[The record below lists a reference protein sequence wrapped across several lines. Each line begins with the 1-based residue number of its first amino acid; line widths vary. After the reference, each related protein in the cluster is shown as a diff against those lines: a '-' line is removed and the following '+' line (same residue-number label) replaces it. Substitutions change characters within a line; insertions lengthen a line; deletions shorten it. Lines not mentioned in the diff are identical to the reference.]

1 MSGTLYPAG
10 TVAEAKTREFETGAI
25 RDREEG
31 KPDYEG
37 YLSPLVTARFG
48 EYMTKHR
55 KLPDGTLRDSDN
67 WQKGIP
73 QNVYIKSAWRH
84 LIAWW
89 SEHRGHRTADGI
101 EEALCGL
108 LFNVQGYLHERLRQ
122 KRGAAQRSAMGRGAG
137 FGGPGQI

>member
-1 MSGTLYPAG
+1 MRKFTGGA
-10 TVAEAKTREFETGAI
+10 TRDT
-25 RDREEG
+25 EEG

-37 YLSPLVTARFG
+37 FLSPLVMERFG

-55 KLPDGTLRDSDN
+55 KLPDGSLRDSDN

-73 QNVYIKSAWRH
+73 KDVYMKSAWRH
-84 LIAWW
+84 FVAWW
-89 SEHRGHRTADGI
+89 WEHRGHWTADGI

-122 KRGAAQRSAMGRGAG
+122 KRIAAWRSAMGRGEN
-137 FGGPGQI
+137 PDEYR